1 MAIPEDPPNG
11 IPDWIV
17 TYGDM
22 MSLLLTFFIMLVSM
36 SELKQNDKF
45 QGIAD
50 SLQQHFGYD
59 TSTTSVVPGELRP
72 RNSTFAALAL
82 AGRSKRIG
90 AMEGTAKERSTTGTQ
105 PRVRIIRPGNR
116 TTIGTVI
123 YFSEQDTHLSSQAQ
137 GELREVASVLGGKPQ
152 KIEVRGHTLQR
163 PLAPGERASDH
174 WELAYRRS
182 HATMQFLVDELKID
196 PQRIRISVAG
206 PYEPAHISAD
216 AERLR
221 ENPRVEV
228 FMLEEV
234 ASELAGTP
242 EEQIQR
248 FNDTQP

>member
-1 MAIPEDPPNG
+1 MAIPEEPSPG
-11 IPDWIV
+11 IPEWIV

-59 TSTTSVVPGELRP
+59 TSMQSVVPGELRP
-72 RNSTFAALAL
+72 RNASFAALAL

-123 YFSEQDTHLSSQAQ
+123 YFSEPDTQLDSRAQAD
-137 GELREVASVLGGKPQ
+137 LREVASVLGGKPQ
-152 KIEVRGHTLQR
+152 KIEVRGHTSQR
-163 PLAPGERASDH
+163 PLTPGERAADH

-182 HATMQFLVDELKID
+182 HAAMEFLVQELKID

-216 AERLR
+216 PQRMR

-234 ASELAGTP
+234 ASDLAGTP
-242 EEQIQR
+242 EEQLQR
-248 FNDTQP
+248 YNDASP

>member
-1 MAIPEDPPNG
+1 MAIPEEPKAG
-11 IPDWIV
+11 IPEWIV

-50 SLQQHFGYD
+50 SLHQHFGYD
-59 TSTTSVVPGELRP
+59 TTTSTVVPGELRP

-82 AGRSKRIG
+82 AGRSKRVG

-116 TTIGTVI
+116 TTIGTVV
-123 YFSEQDTHLSSQAQ
+123 FFAEPATELSPQNQ
-137 GELREVASVLGGKPQ
+137 EELTQLAAVLGGKPQ
-152 KIEVRGHTLQR
+152 KIEIRGHTSQR
-163 PLAPGERASDH
+163 PLAAGEQAGDH

-182 HATMQFLVDELKID
+182 HATMQFLVEQLKID

-206 PYEPAHISAD
+206 PYEPAYISSD
-216 AERLR
+216 PERMR

-228 FMLEEV
+228 FLLEEV
-234 ASELAGTP
+234 AADLAGTP
-242 EEQIQR
+242 DEQSQR
-248 FNDTQP
+248 FNDGTP